1 MSEEDRSTSTPK
13 RRIKRSSGEE
23 SQESVGVSDAKTS
36 SEEKKEFNS
45 FGLSYRFVRIFA
57 WVVLVTWGIGF
68 TVDMSGLRKD
78 WDMPAGSWALMTL
91 VAGGTFVAQA
101 IKERNE

>member
-1 MSEEDRSTSTPK
+1 MSTSTPK
-13 RRIKRSSGEE
+13 RRAKRSNGVE
-23 SQESVGVSDAKTS
+23 SPESPGSSNKETASD
-36 SEEKKEFNS
+36 EKKEFNS
-45 FGLSYRFVRIFA
+45 FGLSFRFVRIFA

-68 TVDMSGLRKD
+68 SVDMSGLRKD

-101 IKERNE
+101 IKKESGE